1 MVRIASV
8 DTFVLR
14 AEIDVPV
21 RTSFGTMYDRPA
33 VALRLRDADG
43 AEGWGEVW
51 CNFPGCGAEHRG
63 RLVATVLAPLLIGR
77 DVEDP
82 PLEWRRLTEATRILA
97 LQSGEAGPFAQAI
110 AGIDIA
116 LWDLAGRRAGLPLW
130 RLLAGDEG
138 RDGEARVPVYAS
150 GINPECAE
158 RLVGAKLHEG
168 YRAFKMKVGFG
179 ESTDLGSLRALRALL
194 GPEMALMIDANQGW
208 TVGQALAVL
217 PLLRAFDLGWLE
229 EPLAVDAPAADW
241 ARLAQ
246 NSPIRLAGGEN
257 LRGETEF
264 GAVID
269 GGALS
274 VVQPDV
280 AKWGGVSGCL
290 AVARRAL
297 AAGRV
302 YCPHYLGGGIGLAA
316 SAHLLAAAG
325 GDGLLEI
332 DANANP
338 LQAGLWPA
346 MPGIED
352 GRLALPELPGLGV
365 EPDPQALRRHSAA

>member
-1 MVRIASV
+1 MRIRDGSS
-8 DTFVLR
+8 
-14 AEIDVPV
+14 DVC
-21 RTSFGTMYDRPA
+21 S
-33 VALRLRDADG
+33 
-43 AEGWGEVW
+43 
-51 CNFPGCGAEHRG
+51 
-63 RLVATVLAPLLIGR
+63 
-77 DVEDP
+77 
-82 PLEWRRLTEATRILA
+82 
-97 LQSGEAGPFAQAI
+97 S
-110 AGIDIA
+110 
-116 LWDLAGRRAGLPLW
+116 DL
-130 RLLAGDEG
+130 
-138 RDGEARVPVYAS
+138 DGEARVPVYAS
-150 GINPECAE
+150 GINPEGAE

-168 YRAFKMKVGFG
+168 YRRVLFRSGFG
-179 ESTDLGSLRALRALL
+179 EKTDLGSLRTLRTLL

-208 TVGQALAVL
+208 TVGQALEAL
-217 PLLRAFDLGWLE
+217 PLLLAFDLGWLE

-246 NSPIRLAGGEN
+246 SSPIRLAGGEN
-257 LRGETEF
+257 LRGETAF
-264 GAVID
+264 GAAID
-269 GGALS
+269 AGDLS
-274 VVQPDV
+274 LIQPDV

-346 MPGIED
+346 MPKVED

-365 EPDPQALRRHSAA
+365 AQIGRAHV